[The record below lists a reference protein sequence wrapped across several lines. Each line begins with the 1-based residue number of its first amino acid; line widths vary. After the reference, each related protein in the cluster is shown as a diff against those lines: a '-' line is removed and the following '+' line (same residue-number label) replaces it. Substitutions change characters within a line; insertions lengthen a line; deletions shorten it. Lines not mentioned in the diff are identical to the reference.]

1 MAKKKSSKKNNAKK
15 SNPKTKKTSTTASK
29 KSNAK
34 LEKTPSASASNYRM
48 LGWLF
53 AILGAGLYLNTL
65 GHQYAFDDY
74 IVITGNSFTQ
84 QGFAGI
90 YDLMTRDFFE
100 GIYGPQGMD
109 LTGGRYRPLSLIM
122 FAIEEQLSP
131 GNPFLGHFINI
142 VLYALTG
149 MMLFKVLKNWLDRI
163 DGGVVVAFI
172 TTLLFIT
179 HPIHTEAVANIKSRD
194 EVLAFLLIL
203 VTMHGIYKAFRDDED
218 NKKWLGIALATFF
231 LSMLSKENAFTYI
244 VLIPLSLFVLQK
256 VSLEKAIKFSVPFFV
271 VAGAYIAFRTAMLYQ
286 EPIPGMEVVAENPDI
301 MENPFVGANAATK
314 LATIGVIL
322 LHYIMLLFVPHPMSS
337 DYSFN
342 QIPWTS
348 FADPMALLGWAIY
361 IGIGLY
367 AAIRIWKKDVIALG
381 ILLYLAPL
389 SLVTN
394 LVFNIGAPMAD
405 RFLYVPSFGFC
416 LIIAYLIVKYGKVY
430 SFDQLKKKL
439 PILAGLVVVTLLFS
453 GKTIARNPDWY
464 NNEKLFAKDV
474 NSSPNSAKI
483 HYYYANSLLKKF
495 LDESID
501 VKKPSAGDLA
511 ILNESDAHFTRSYEI
526 NPKFHH
532 TTYNLGLVN
541 IHKKKP
547 QDALKW
553 LKYTLELQ
561 PHHGKSHEQLVRVY
575 GEFLNQPEKALEHLN
590 IVLSTP
596 EGQAHA
602 SNYQHLGI
610 LNAMKGNIT
619 EAENAF
625 VKAATMDATI
635 AKSCYSNLSGMYG
648 NMANVAQSQGDAAKA
663 QAYTQKAQQYA
674 QKAK

>member
-1 MAKKKSSKKNNAKK
+1 MAKNKSSNNNNTKK
-15 SNPKTKKTSTTASK
+15 SNPKAKKTSPTASK
-29 KSNAK
+29 KSSSTSKKA
-34 LEKTPSASASNYRM
+34 LSTPKNYNI
-48 LGWLF
+48 LGWLL
-53 AILGAGLYLNTL
+53 AILGAALYFNTL

-84 QGFAGI
+84 QGFSGI
-90 YDLMTRDFFE
+90 YDLWTRDFFE

-131 GNPFLGHFINI
+131 GNPFLGHFMNI
-142 VLYALTG
+142 LLYSLTG
-149 MMLFKVLKNWLDRI
+149 MMLFKVLNNWLDKI
-163 DGGVVVAFI
+163 DGGVVIAFI
-172 TTLLFIT
+172 TTLLFIA
-179 HPIHTEAVANIKSRD
+179 HPIHTEVVANIKSRD

-203 VTMHGIYKAFRDDED
+203 VTLHGIYKAVREE
-218 NKKWLGIALATFF
+218 NTTWLIIALVSFF
-231 LSMLSKENAFTYI
+231 FSMLSKENAFTYV

-256 VSLEKAIKFSVPFFV
+256 MSLEKAIKFSVPFFV
-271 VAGAYIAFRTAMLYQ
+271 VAIAYLAFRTGMLYK
-286 EPIPGMEVVAENPDI
+286 EAIPDMPIPKENPDI
-301 MENPFVGANAATK
+301 MENPFVNADLATK

-322 LHYIMLLFVPHPMSS
+322 LHYVLLLFVPHPMSS

-342 QIPWTS
+342 QIPWTT
-348 FADPMALLGWAIY
+348 FADPIALLGWGIY

-394 LVFNIGAPMAD
+394 LIFNIGAPMAD

-430 SFDQLKKKL
+430 TFSQLKKKL
-439 PILAGLVVVTLLFS
+439 PILAGLVVVTLLFA

-483 HYYYANSLLKKF
+483 HYYHANSLLKKF
-495 LDESID
+495 LDESLD
-501 VKKPSAGDLA
+501 VKNPSANDLL
-511 ILNESDAHFTRSYEI
+511 ILNEADIHFSKSYEI

-553 LKYTLELQ
+553 LKYTLKLQ
-561 PHHGKSHEQLVRVY
+561 PLHGKSHEQLVRVY
-575 GEFLNQPEKALEHLN
+575 GEFLNQPKKALEHLN

-596 EGQAHA
+596 EGQRHA

-610 LNAMKGNIT
+610 LSAMKGNIT
-619 EAENAF
+619 EAESAF
-625 VKAATMDATI
+625 IKAATMDATI
-635 AKSCYSNLSGMYG
+635 AKSCYANLAGMYG
-648 NMANVAQSQGDAAKA
+648 NMANVAKNQGDATKA
-663 QAYTQKAQQYA
+663 QVYGEKAQLYTQKANQ
-674 QKAK
+674 